1 MLRDWGGLGKTLPK
15 SISSTA
21 DTYLERFGIR
31 VAVVAV
37 VLYRMANEDEQE
49 LYSSEDYSLPGDNQ
63 GSADS
68 DKLKYRVILPIMVS
82 GGPKTEEHYPGEKV
96 SLMVSHVT
104 DVNTTVFAGDVN
116 AEFKQMVG
124 GMGMYEFIMP
134 NHDVVVDIKY
144 SDGMVSPQNIAD
156 VPMMS
161 MGGAFGGMGMSDK
174 NKKLIQILP
183 TGIIFMIVEA
193 ALAFGACRLQM
204 VDKILVGSEGFDY
217 MHATF
222 YNYNPVTYALGHIL
236 FIGLGTLIYFQIFA
250 KEMRRILELSLVF
263 IFIEAI
269 ICILSA
275 GGIFMMLAYQIVE
288 KGKNLYIGGSGGSY
302 TIGPAIMCYF
312 SIIGWT
318 VFPVLLMT
326 TDIIAWSAV
335 GKKVGR
341 KKQTSI

>member
-1 MLRDWGGLGKTLPK
+1 
-15 SISSTA
+15 
-21 DTYLERFGIR
+21 
-31 VAVVAV
+31 
-37 VLYRMANEDEQE
+37 
-49 LYSSEDYSLPGDNQ
+49 
-63 GSADS
+63 
-68 DKLKYRVILPIMVS
+68 
-82 GGPKTEEHYPGEKV
+82 
-96 SLMVSHVT
+96 
-104 DVNTTVFAGDVN
+104 
-116 AEFKQMVG
+116 
-124 GMGMYEFIMP
+124 
-134 NHDVVVDIKY
+134 
-144 SDGMVSPQNIAD
+144 
-156 VPMMS
+156 
-161 MGGAFGGMGMSDK
+161 
-174 NKKLIQILP
+174 
-183 TGIIFMIVEA
+183 IVEA
-193 ALAFGACRLQM
+193 VLAFGACRLQM

-326 TDIIAWSAV
+326 ADIIVWSAV

-341 KKQTSI
+341 KKQTAM